1 MEGAQREREITYV
14 YLKRAQYRLTE
25 VTQDYTNVQ
34 EIVDANKI
42 FIECLQRFENAQHE
56 YERILPDSLLQ
67 AECMK
72 ASDIRARFSDFTNYI
87 DDFIRQ
93 KTSLNP
99 FANASRNTAPS
110 NSTNSTS
117 FEVSSD
123 IYSVVTGP
131 EPNVNVNNAAT
142 VAVSTPQNIVNN
154 DPWQAILNQ
163 NQNIAN
169 NDPWQPIQNHN
180 QNTIRQNLNFATPV
194 NTQTQNLT
202 STGIITGNLPTLDS
216 SIIHIPTSNVN
227 LPVMNANNL
236 PPVNSKLDKV
246 KLKIF
251 HGAHEEWQSFWET
264 FESLVH
270 NTNLPV
276 INKFTYLRNSLRG
289 EAYKVIN
296 GYALTS
302 ANYEHAIRHLKKR
315 FGRSDRIIQSHILS
329 LLGDISVKISYSSNR
344 TKYIAALWNF
354 YDTILVHIRSL
365 EALGIQGSSVEIF
378 LCPIILSKLPEDLR
392 LV

>member
-1 MEGAQREREITYV
+1 METAQREREITYT
-14 YLKRAQYRLTE
+14 YLQRAQKRLID
-25 VTQDYTNVQ
+25 VAQDHSNVQ

-42 FIECLQRFENAQHE
+42 FIECLKRFENAQHE
-56 YERILPDSLLQ
+56 YERILPDSLLH
-67 AECMK
+67 AECIK

-87 DDFIRQ
+87 DDLIRR
-93 KTSLNP
+93 KTSINP
-99 FANASRNTAPS
+99 FANASRNTFHS
-110 NSTNSTS
+110 NSTSTTS
-117 FEVSSD
+117 FEASSD

-131 EPNVNVNNAAT
+131 DPNINVNNVAT

-154 DPWQAILNQ
+154 DPWQPIQ
-163 NQNIAN
+163 SHNQNIVH
-169 NDPWQPIQNHN
+169 NDPWQSIQNHN
-180 QNTIRQNLNFATPV
+180 QNTVRQNLNFATPV
-194 NTQTQNLT
+194 NTQNLT
-202 STGIITGNLPTLDS
+202 STGITGNLPTLDTS
-216 SIIHIPTSNVN
+216 TINLPTSNINYSN
-227 LPVMNANNL
+227 LPVMNANSL

-251 HGAHEEWQSFWET
+251 YGAHEEWQSYWET

-329 LLGDISVKISYSSNR
+329 LLGDISVKISYSNNR
-344 TKYIAALWNF
+344 TKYIAAL
-354 YDTILVHIRSL
+354 
-365 EALGIQGSSVEIF
+365 
-378 LCPIILSKLPEDLR
+378 
-392 LV
+392 